1 MEQISSSSLLI
12 LLFWTG
18 AGAVALLIVV
28 WILRWLLGVKEI
40 LNKLKDIRDELEAIR
55 EQQVTARSSF
65 AAKPDVSEPELSHL
79 DIAIPED
86 WRLGRADE

>member
-12 LLFWTG
+12 PLFWAG
-18 AGAVALLIVV
+18 VGAVAFVIGV

-40 LNKLKDIRDELEAIR
+40 LTRLKDIRDELDAIR

-65 AAKPDVSEPELSHL
+65 AAKPDEPEAELSHL
-79 DIAIPED
+79 DISIPED